1 MAGNTGDQRWRC
13 SAFQEWFLWG
23 HSFFYRAI
31 MLVILRDRIMSLR
44 IIATGGTFDKSYD
57 PLTGNLVFES
67 SILPTA
73 LARARITEAISF
85 EPLLALDSLEMTD
98 EHRAKIL
105 TACERSEQTK
115 IVIIHGTDTMRETA
129 EVIGQAAL
137 QKTIVLTGAMV
148 PYRIASSDA
157 LFNLGFA
164 IAVAQLSRPG
174 VFVAMNA
181 QVFAWD
187 SVRKNKTAGVFER
200 NE

>member
-1 MAGNTGDQRWRC
+1 MN
-13 SAFQEWFLWG
+13 
-23 HSFFYRAI
+23 
-31 MLVILRDRIMSLR
+31 LR
-44 IIATGGTFDKSYD
+44 IIATGGTFDKCYD
-57 PLTGNLVFES
+57 ALTGNLIFET
-67 SILPTA
+67 SILPAA
-73 LARARITEAISF
+73 LERARITEPISF

-98 EHRAKIL
+98 QHRAKIL
-105 TACERSEQTK
+105 AACERSEENK

-148 PYRIASSDA
+148 PYRVASSDA

-164 IAVAQLSRPG
+164 IAVAQLSGSG

-187 SVRKNKTAGVFER
+187 SVRKNKAAGVFER

>member
-1 MAGNTGDQRWRC
+1 
-13 SAFQEWFLWG
+13 
-23 HSFFYRAI
+23 
-31 MLVILRDRIMSLR
+31 MSLR

-57 PLTGNLVFES
+57 PLTGNLVFDS

-73 LARARITEAISF
+73 LTRARITEAISF

-98 EHRAKIL
+98 EHRARIL

-187 SVRKNKTAGVFER
+187 SVRKNKAAGVFER